1 MIFVISAP
9 SGAGKTTLIT
19 RLLRSDDR
27 FMFSISTTTR
37 QMRHGEANGVNY
49 YFVSNEE
56 FKKMINNDEFFEW
69 AEVYGNY
76 YGTSKK
82 EIDRI
87 IDSGK
92 FPLFDVDIQGCKNL
106 QKKLKDAVYIFIIPP
121 SRDILKA
128 RLIGRQTE
136 SDEQLDIRLKHAAEE
151 IAEYKNFDYVIVNN
165 VLESSM
171 SKLRA
176 IIETESCKIKNMQNE
191 VNKILEEF
199 NDYTAR

>member
-19 RLLRSDDR
+19 RLLRTDDR

-37 QMRHGEANGVNY
+37 MMRHGEVNGANY
-49 YFVSNEE
+49 YFITEEE
-56 FKKMINNDEFFEW
+56 FKRMIDNDEFFEW

-76 YGTSKK
+76 YGTTKK

-87 IDSGK
+87 LGSGK
-92 FPLFDVDIQGCKNL
+92 FPLFDVDIQGSKNL
-106 QKKLKDAVYIFIIPP
+106 REKLRNAVYIFIIPP

-136 SDEQLDIRLKHAAEE
+136 SDEQLDIRLKHAADE
-151 IAEYKNFDYVIVNN
+151 IAEYKNFDYVIINN

-171 SKLRA
+171 TKLRA
-176 IIETESCKIKNMQNE
+176 IIDAESCKVENMETE
-191 VNKILEEF
+191 VNIILEEF
-199 NDYTAR
+199 NDYTT

>member
-19 RLLRSDDR
+19 RLLRTDDR

-37 QMRHGEANGVNY
+37 QKRHGEVSGVNY
-49 YFVSNEE
+49 YFVTKEE
-56 FKKMINNDEFFEW
+56 FRKMIDDDEFFEW

-76 YGTSKK
+76 YGTTKK

-87 IDSGK
+87 LASGK
-92 FPLFDVDIQGCKNL
+92 FPLFDVDIQGSKNL
-106 QKKLKDAVYIFIIPP
+106 RLKLKNAVYIFIIPP

-136 SDEQLDIRLKHAAEE
+136 SDEQLDIRLKHAADE
-151 IAEYKNFDYVIVNN
+151 IAEYKNFDYIIINN
-165 VLESSM
+165 VLETSM
-171 SKLRA
+171 TKLRA
-176 IIETESCKIKNMQNE
+176 IIDAESCKIENMENE

-199 NDYTAR
+199 DDYTT

>member
-19 RLLRSDDR
+19 RLLRTDDR

-37 QMRHGEANGVNY
+37 QMRHGEVHGVNY
-49 YFVSNEE
+49 YFVSKEE
-56 FKKMINNDEFFEW
+56 FRNMIENDEFFEW

-87 IDSGK
+87 INSGK
-92 FPLFDVDIQGCKNL
+92 FPLFDVDIQGSKNL
-106 QKKLKDAVYIFIIPP
+106 RAKLRDAVYIFIIPP
-121 SRDILKA
+121 SKAILKA

-136 SDEQLDIRLKHAAEE
+136 SDEQLDVRLKHAAEE
-151 IAEYKNFDYVIVNN
+151 ISEYENFDYIIVNN

-171 SKLRA
+171 MKLRA
-176 IIETESCKIKNMQNE
+176 IIEAESCRIRNIHAN
-191 VNKILEEF
+191 
-199 NDYTAR
+199 

>member
-19 RLLRSDDR
+19 RLLRTDDR

-37 QMRHGEANGVNY
+37 QMRHGEVHGVNY
-49 YFVSNEE
+49 YFVSKEE
-56 FKKMINNDEFFEW
+56 FRNMIENDEFFEW

-87 IDSGK
+87 INSGK
-92 FPLFDVDIQGCKNL
+92 FPLFDVDIQGSKNL
-106 QKKLKDAVYIFIIPP
+106 RAKLRDAVYIFIIPP
-121 SRDILKA
+121 SKAILKA

-136 SDEQLDIRLKHAAEE
+136 SDEQLDVRLKHAAEE
-151 IAEYKNFDYVIVNN
+151 ISEYENFDYIIVNN

-171 SKLRA
+171 MKLRA
-176 IIETESCKIKNMQNE
+176 IIEAESCRIRNIHND
-191 VNKILEEF
+191 VNIILEEF
-199 NDYTAR
+199 NDYTT

>member
-37 QMRHGEANGVNY
+37 PMRHGEVNGVNY
-49 YFVSNEE
+49 YFITKEE
-56 FKKMINNDEFFEW
+56 FRRMIDNDEFFEW

-87 IDSGK
+87 VNSGK
-92 FPLFDVDIQGCKNL
+92 FPLFDVDIQGSKNL
-106 QKKLKDAVYIFIIPP
+106 RAKLKDAVYIFIIPP
-121 SRDILKA
+121 SKAILKA

-136 SDEQLDIRLKHAAEE
+136 SDEQLDLRLKHAAEE

-171 SKLRA
+171 VKLRA
-176 IIETESCKIKNMQNE
+176 IIEAESSKIYNMQTE
-191 VNKILEEF
+191 VNLILEEF
-199 NDYTAR
+199 DDYTT

>member
-9 SGAGKTTLIT
+9 SGAGKTTLIS
-19 RLLRSDDR
+19 RLLRSDER
-27 FMFSISTTTR
+27 FVFSISTTTR
-37 QMRHGEANGVNY
+37 KMRHGEVNGVNY
-49 YFVSNEE
+49 YFVSKEE
-56 FKKMINNDEFFEW
+56 FKEMIDNDEFFEW

-87 IDSGK
+87 LGSGK
-92 FPLFDVDIQGCKNL
+92 FPLFDVDIQGSKNL
-106 QKKLKDAVYIFIIPP
+106 KKKLKNAVYIFIIPP

-136 SDEQLDIRLKHAAEE
+136 TEEQLNIRLKHAAEE

-171 SKLRA
+171 IKLRA
-176 IIETESCKIKNMQNE
+176 IIESESCKIMNIQNE

-199 NDYTAR
+199 DDYTT

>member
-37 QMRHGEANGVNY
+37 QMRHGEVNGVNY
-49 YFVSNEE
+49 YFVSKEE
-56 FKKMINNDEFFEW
+56 FRRMIDNDEFFEW

-87 IDSGK
+87 VNGGK
-92 FPLFDVDIQGCKNL
+92 FPLFDVDIQGSKNL
-106 QKKLKDAVYIFIIPP
+106 RAKLKDAVYIFIIPP
-121 SRDILKA
+121 SKAILKA

-136 SDEQLDIRLKHAAEE
+136 SEEQLNVRLKHAADE
-151 IAEYKNFDYVIVNN
+151 ISEYKNFDYVIVNN

-171 SKLRA
+171 VKLRS
-176 IIETESCKIKNMQNE
+176 IIEAESSKINNMQTE
-191 VNKILEEF
+191 VNLILEEF
-199 NDYTAR
+199 DDYTT

>member
-19 RLLRSDDR
+19 RLLRTDDR

-37 QMRHGEANGVNY
+37 QMRHGEVHGVNY
-49 YFVSNEE
+49 YFVSKEE
-56 FKKMINNDEFFEW
+56 FRNMIENDEFFEW

-87 IDSGK
+87 INSGK
-92 FPLFDVDIQGCKNL
+92 FPLFDVDIQGSKNL
-106 QKKLKDAVYIFIIPP
+106 RAKLRDAVYIFIIPP
-121 SRDILKA
+121 SKAILKA

-136 SDEQLDIRLKHAAEE
+136 SDEQLDVRLKHAAEE
-151 IAEYKNFDYVIVNN
+151 ISEYENFDYIIVNN

-171 SKLRA
+171 MKLRA
-176 IIETESCKIKNMQNE
+176 IIEAESCRIRNIHSGG
-191 VNKILEEF
+191 V
-199 NDYTAR
+199 